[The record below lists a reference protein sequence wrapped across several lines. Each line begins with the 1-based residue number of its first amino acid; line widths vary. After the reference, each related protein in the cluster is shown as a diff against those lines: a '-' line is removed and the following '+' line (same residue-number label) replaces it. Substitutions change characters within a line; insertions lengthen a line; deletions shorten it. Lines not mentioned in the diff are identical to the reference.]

1 MGEYSSKGVGT
12 GGLTTGIIGTSL
24 AGLLALNNG
33 NGGILGGLLGNPDQQ
48 EKLNTLMNENTG
60 LKSNA
65 YTNEQLKKTT
75 EEICSLKTE
84 TSLQA
89 GKIECIE
96 KQSVLKEEI
105 TEGKIT
111 NAVIT
116 TTSAITSL
124 QQALACIQSKVDQ
137 ITSTYV
143 PAQQVSPMPAP
154 FVPPLP
160 PVVEVVDSSD
170 PAVEEKTNNSSE
182 SGSDGEGGEQTG
194 G

>member
-33 NGGILGGLLGNPDQQ
+33 NGGILGGLLGNQDQQ

-84 TSLQA
+84 AALQTT
-89 GKIECIE
+89 KIECIE

-111 NAVIT
+111 NAVLT

-137 ITSTYV
+137 IASTYV

-160 PVVEVVDSSD
+160 PVVETTAADSGTT
-170 PAVEEKTNNSSE
+170 EKTTNSSSE
-182 SGSDGEGGEQTG
+182 EGTGEEGQQTG